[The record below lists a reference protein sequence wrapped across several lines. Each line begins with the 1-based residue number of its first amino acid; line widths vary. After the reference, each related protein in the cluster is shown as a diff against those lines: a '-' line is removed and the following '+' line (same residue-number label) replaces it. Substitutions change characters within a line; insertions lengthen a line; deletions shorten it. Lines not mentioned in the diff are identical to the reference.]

1 MSRVALFGFEP
12 ARVDAGPSRLAASA
26 IELARL
32 VAVALL
38 ATCAT
43 PPVSPTPRATQGQRL
58 GPQVV
63 SQQPRKNDDVEPLAT
78 PSVAKLGACCSGPKK
93 IDLQVPGF
101 LPALLLVPAG
111 EGTRPL
117 VTAAHGAGGSPEWE
131 CDYWER
137 LTSGRAFVLCLRGT
151 PLNGQGGYYFQN
163 HHALA
168 AELSAAIAAA
178 HGFSRRISSE
188 SGVYA
193 GFSQGASM
201 GSLMI
206 SKYAAQFPYVVL
218 IEGFETWDV
227 RLGRAFKAHGGEAV
241 LFVCG
246 TRQCATKAEH
256 STHALERAEV
266 RARAEH
272 APGAGHTPT
281 GPVMALVASDLR
293 WLFGDD
299 RAWSD

>member
-1 MSRVALFGFEP
+1 MNSKIRVAVSL
-12 ARVDAGPSRLAASA
+12 LAACA
-26 IELARL
+26 P
-32 VAVALL
+32 VAPSPAPP
-38 ATCAT
+38 ATAEG
-43 PPVSPTPRATQGQRL
+43 RRF

-63 SQQPRKNDDVEPLAT
+63 SQPPKTGDGETLTAPSAPEP
-78 PSVAKLGACCSGPKK
+78 VDRYSGPQK
-93 IDLQVPGF
+93 IDLEVPGF

-111 EGTRPL
+111 EGARPL

-131 CDYWER
+131 CDYWAR

-151 PLNGQGGYYFQN
+151 PLNRQGGYYFKN

-168 AELSAAIAAA
+168 AELSAAVAAA
-178 HGFSRRISSE
+178 HAFSARVSSA

-206 SKYAAQFPYVVL
+206 SKYAAQFPYLVL

-227 RLGRAFKAHGGEAV
+227 RLGRAFKARGGEAV
-241 LFVCG
+241 LFACG
-246 TRQCATKAEH
+246 TRQCATKAER
-256 STHALERAEV
+256 STLALQRAAV
-266 RARAEH
+266 RVRAEH
-272 APGAGHTPT
+272 APDAGHTPA
-281 GPVMALVASDLR
+281 GAVMALVAKDLR

-299 RAWSD
+299 PAWAKSPAE